1 MSAHRLLRSVGY
13 LAILVCNAPVAA
25 ASNISSPV
33 IPQRFFVGST
43 IGDGVLKVALT
54 PPRRMHVS
62 GSGRLLF
69 DRTLVLSQTVAIE
82 DRPIRTREWH
92 LREITPGHFEGT
104 LTEASGPVTG
114 EIVDGRL
121 HLRYPMKGSV
131 IADQWLTLE
140 PDGRTAHN
148 HMLISKFGIPV
159 AKLDETIR
167 RAP

>member
-1 MSAHRLLRSVGY
+1 
-13 LAILVCNAPVAA
+13 
-25 ASNISSPV
+25 
-33 IPQRFFVGST
+33 
-43 IGDGVLKVALT
+43 
-54 PPRRMHVS
+54 MHVS

-82 DRPIRTREWH
+82 DRPIRMREWH
-92 LREITPGHFEGT
+92 LREITPGRFEGT
-104 LTEASGPVTG
+104 LTEATGPVTG

-148 HMLISKFGIPV
+148 HTIISKFGIPV

>member
-1 MSAHRLLRSVGY
+1 MSLHRLTRSVGY
-13 LAILVCNAPVAA
+13 LAILVCSTPVTA
-25 ASNISSPV
+25 ASSISSPV

-43 IGDGVLKVALT
+43 IGDGTVRIALA
-54 PPRRMHVS
+54 PPRRTHVT

-92 LREITPGHFEGT
+92 LREITPGRFAGT
-104 LTEASGPVTG
+104 LSEASGPVTG

-121 HLRYPMKGSV
+121 HLHYPMKGSV

-140 PDGRTAHN
+140 PDGRTVHN
-148 HMLISKFGIPV
+148 HSLITKFGIPV
-159 AKLDETIR
+159 AKLDEIIR
-167 RAP
+167 RVP